1 MARPRTVSH
10 TVVVAATA
18 ESLYEMVSDPTRM
31 GGWSPENTGATL
43 AGPDTGRAAVGT
55 VFDGHNRRGRM
66 RWTTRCVVTAADPGE
81 RFAFSVRAWGL
92 RTPLLRAPIAS
103 WEYRFE
109 AVPGGTRVTETWT
122 DDRAWPDAVANWPP
136 AARRSRCSTC
146 ATSRSPCSASPG
158 RPRRR
163 APVLSTAGYSSCASS

>member
-122 DDRAWPDAVANWPP
+122 DDRAWPDAVANAFDRVATGGSTFAVFNLRNIQITLQRLSR
-136 AARRSRCSTC
+136 AAEAASTP
-146 ATSRSPCSASPG
+146 S
-158 RPRRR
+158 
-163 APVLSTAGYSSCASS
+163 